1 MPGGSGASAPP
12 AIADE
17 PLRGGTKIK
26 GFSRANEGV
35 LKAPRAGVRHA
46 PARCG
51 ALSWWL
57 WRLLLAL
64 CAGVPILVG
73 GFYLIAGTGGLY
85 WVATGVLVTLA
96 ATVWNGWVLLVEIL
110 R

>member
-1 MPGGSGASAPP
+1 LQRALLDPDGTFLLRRTQAEAVMPGGSGASAPP

-46 PARCG
+46 LLR
-51 ALSWWL
+51 LSV
-57 WRLLLAL
+57 RLKGDA
-64 CAGVPILVG
+64 
-73 GFYLIAGTGGLY
+73 
-85 WVATGVLVTLA
+85 
-96 ATVWNGWVLLVEIL
+96 
-110 R
+110 